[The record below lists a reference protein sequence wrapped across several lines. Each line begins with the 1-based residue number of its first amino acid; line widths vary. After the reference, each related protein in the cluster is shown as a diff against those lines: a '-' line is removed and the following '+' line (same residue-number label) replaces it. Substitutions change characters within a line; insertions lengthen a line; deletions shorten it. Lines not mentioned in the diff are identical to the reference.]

1 MLTISQLAAYAGVT
15 VRAVRHY
22 HQIGLLPE
30 PERDASGYRRYG
42 ATAVVSL
49 IKIRTLANAGVPL
62 SQIGEL
68 LEADGPAFADAVK
81 RIDDRLRD
89 EVERLETSRR
99 QIAQL
104 EAGDSLLVP
113 PEVACYLDRLRQ
125 IGASERIVQ
134 GERDGWILV
143 AARWPEMIRE
153 WMPDKLA
160 QLEDPRL
167 VRLYRVLS
175 EIGESD
181 GGDDD
186 PRLAEAADILA
197 DLLEQAYAARRHA
210 GERVGERRPAVR
222 PPGRIRG
229 RVRPAD
235 GTDAAAHARAW
246 LGRLVAARAAGG
258 AAWVV
263 VGRRLVGAAL
273 SGAALSGPPSGRG
286 AGRVGL
292 GLGGGVAGAG
302 AHGGGELVASVA
314 VVAEATEAGGGRGE
328 QHDPVRARPREG
340 RRDGCVQVG
349 AV

>member
-22 HQIGLLPE
+22 HHIGLLPE
-30 PERDASGYRRYG
+30 PERDASGYRKYG

-62 SQIGEL
+62 SQIAEL
-68 LEADGPAFADAVK
+68 LQADAAAFAEAVK

-89 EVERLETSRR
+89 EAERLEASRK

-125 IGASERIVQ
+125 IGTSERIVQ

-143 AARWPEMIRE
+143 AARWPDLIHE

-167 VRLYRVLS
+167 VRLYRLLS
-175 EIGESD
+175 EIGETD
-181 GGDDD
+181 RGDDD

-197 DLLEQAYAARRHA
+197 DLLEQAYAAGGAQA
-210 GERVGERRPAVR
+210 GDGAHDDLPFDLLDAFAVESDPRMERMQQLMRERGWAGWARLER
-222 PPGRIRG
+222 LEKPPG
-229 RVRPAD
+229 
-235 GTDAAAHARAW
+235 
-246 LGRLVAARAAGG
+246 
-258 AAWVV
+258 
-263 VGRRLVGAAL
+263 
-273 SGAALSGPPSGRG
+273 
-286 AGRVGL
+286 
-292 GLGGGVAGAG
+292 
-302 AHGGGELVASVA
+302 
-314 VVAEATEAGGGRGE
+314 
-328 QHDPVRARPREG
+328 
-340 RRDGCVQVG
+340 
-349 AV
+349 